1 MTDGLRRPIPAGV
14 VQATPAIVRATRLI
28 RLLAHLLRGLLIVT
42 LRFPFANA
50 AQQQGHVRR
59 WSQQLLRILA
69 IEVEVRGAPNDAP
82 VLVVAN
88 HVSWLDIFVLDSLRA
103 LSFVSKSEVAGWP
116 LIGRLATA
124 AGTLY
129 IKRQSRHAVRG
140 IIEAAAAVLRSGH
153 SVGIFPEGTT
163 GEGHEVG
170 PFHASLFA
178 AALESGAAVQPA
190 AVAYLSETGERARHT
205 VYSGDTT
212 LLESMLR
219 IIAARR
225 TIAVLIFAPP
235 IAPEA
240 HTRRELASLSRDA
253 VRDALMQV

>member
-1 MTDGLRRPIPAGV
+1 MA
-14 VQATPAIVRATRLI
+14 RAAPLSIRFIRLI

-42 LRFPFANA
+42 LRFPFADAKQQA
-50 AQQQGHVRR
+50 AHVRS

-69 IEVEVRGAPNDAP
+69 IDVELRGALVGERA
-82 VLVVAN
+82 LVVAN
-88 HVSWLDIFVLDSLRA
+88 HVSWLDIFVLDSVRA
-103 LSFVSKSEVAGWP
+103 LRFVSKSEVARWP

-140 IIEAAAAVLRSGH
+140 IIESAARALRDGN

-163 GEGHEVG
+163 GDGDDVG
-170 PFHASLFA
+170 QFHASLFA
-178 AALESGAAVQPA
+178 AALESGATIQPA
-190 AVAYLSETGERARHT
+190 AIAYLDENGVRAPHA

-225 TIAVLIFAPP
+225 TTAVLSFAAP
-235 IAPEA
+235 IAPDA
-240 HTRRELASLSRDA
+240 HTRRELATLSRAA
-253 VRDALMQV
+253 VRDALMRV

>member
-1 MTDGLRRPIPAGV
+1 MA
-14 VQATPAIVRATRLI
+14 RAAPLSIRFIRLI

-42 LRFPFANA
+42 LRFPFADAKQQA
-50 AQQQGHVRR
+50 AHVRS

-69 IEVEVRGAPNDAP
+69 IDVELRGALVGERA
-82 VLVVAN
+82 LVVAN
-88 HVSWLDIFVLDSLRA
+88 HVSWLDIFVLDSVRA
-103 LSFVSKSEVAGWP
+103 LRFVSKSEVARWP

-178 AALESGAAVQPA
+178 AALESGAAVQPV

-205 VYSGDTT
+205 IYSGDTT

-253 VRDALMQV
+253 VRDALMRV